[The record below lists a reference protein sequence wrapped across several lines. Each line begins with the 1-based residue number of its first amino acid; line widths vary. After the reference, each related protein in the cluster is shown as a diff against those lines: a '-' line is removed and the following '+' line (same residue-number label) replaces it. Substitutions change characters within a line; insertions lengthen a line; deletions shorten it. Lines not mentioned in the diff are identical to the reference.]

1 MSSGGSGGSGGS
13 GVHWVAI
20 TGVLGVT
27 GTIIALAAFLFGDP
41 LLCNLKGVDVG
52 FLKCDNNLPDNPTP
66 PPSPKSPPPPESP
79 KPDPTPSS
87 SPTSTSSPAPQTPAP
102 VSPSPT
108 PAKTPET
115 NQKPVEEPQKS
126 GDPNIGLLKERRTFQ
141 DRLTSKDNQK
151 FYYFSVDKP
160 SNVSLYL
167 DNITNDVGM
176 WLYVDTNGNKVI
188 DPGEQIDSASAY
200 SNSTGTI
207 SKMLGA
213 DSYIATVLF
222 KGGNTNYNF
231 QIINNTNDAVKVG
244 ELPDRKTFS
253 ETSSLNRQNRKKYY
267 QFTLKSTSN
276 VNISLDRVTNE
287 VGMWLYVDTNGN
299 GVIDSGE
306 QVDSASAYSNST
318 GTIKRSLGADDYILV
333 VQEKGG
339 NTNYT
344 VNMTAQ

>member
-1 MSSGGSGGSGGS
+1 MKGAALFGLLSFL
-13 GVHWVAI
+13 GVITVAI
-20 TGVLGVT
+20 L
-27 GTIIALAAFLFGDP
+27 IIGLQYRY
-41 LLCNLKGVDVG
+41 
-52 FLKCDNNLPDNPTP
+52 
-66 PPSPKSPPPPESP
+66 SPPTETPRLPPATGNEKTKNEVS
-79 KPDPTPSS
+79 
-87 SPTSTSSPAPQTPAP
+87 TSTPAANSLPP
-102 VSPSPT
+102 VSPSIPPT
-108 PAKTPET
+108 KTSDIE
-115 NQKPVEEPQKS
+115 QKPVVESKKS
-126 GDPNIGLLKERRTFQ
+126 SDPNIGILKESRIFS
-141 DRLTSKDNQK
+141 DRLTSKDQEK
-151 FYYFSVDKP
+151 IYFFTIDKKP

-167 DNITNDVGM
+167 DQVTNEVGM

-267 QFTLKSTSN
+267 RFTLKSTSN

-333 VQEKGG
+333 VQETGA

-344 VNMTAQ
+344 VTMTSQ

>member
-1 MSSGGSGGSGGS
+1 MSLGGSGGSGGS
-13 GVHWVAI
+13 RIPWTTIAAVSVVVVPI
-20 TGVLGVT
+20 
-27 GTIIALAAFLFGDP
+27 IIAGCDLLLGNKV
-41 LLCNLKGVDVG
+41 LCNLKGLEVG
-52 FLKCDNNLPDNPTP
+52 ILKCDNNLPDNPTP
-66 PPSPKSPPPPESP
+66 PPSPKSPAPPEFP
-79 KPDPTPSS
+79 KADPTPSS
-87 SPTSTSSPAPQTPAP
+87 SPTSISSPAP

-115 NQKPVEEPQKS
+115 NQKAVEEPQKS
-126 GDPNIGLLKERRTFQ
+126 GDPNIGLLKERGTFQ

-151 FYYFSVDKP
+151 YYYFSIDKP

-167 DNITNDVGM
+167 DNVTNEVGM
-176 WLYVDTNGNKVI
+176 LLYVDTNGNKVI
-188 DPGEQIDSASAY
+188 DSGEQIDGASAY

-207 SKMLGA
+207 RKMLGA

-222 KGGNTNYNF
+222 KGGNTNYNL

-244 ELPDRKTFS
+244 ELTASKSFS
-253 ETSSLNRQNRKKYY
+253 ETGSLNRKNRQKYY
-267 QFTLKSTSN
+267 RFTLKSTSN
-276 VNISLDRVTNE
+276 VNISLDQVTNE